1 MRRFLRAAVGMGLLA
16 GWGLFGQSGVSGIDQ
31 PFGLVVGP
39 DGWLYVCEVGK
50 HRVLKMPTA
59 GGAVSVVAGTGVKG
73 YSGDGGPA
81 VKAQLNEP
89 YELVFDGAANLYFV
103 ERMNHVVRRVDAR
116 TGVISTVAGTGVE
129 GFAGDG
135 GPGRLAQF
143 RQPHSLVFASDGR
156 LLICDILNG
165 RIRALDLV
173 TGLVSTWAADLK
185 GPRALAVDGA
195 GQLYLALREGNAV
208 YRMDA
213 KTRAMTRFAGTG
225 VKGYSGDGAAAVWA
239 TLSGPKGV
247 ACGRDGSVYIADTEN
262 HAIRRVRKDG
272 VIETVRGDGVRGD
285 GGRLARPHGVTVGP
299 DGTLYIGD
307 SENNRVLV
315 MK

>member
-1 MRRFLRAAVGMGLLA
+1 MGHVLKALA
-16 GWGLFGQSGVSGIDQ
+16 GVGLVAGALWGQSIDQ

-50 HRVLKMPTA
+50 HRVLKMPA
-59 GGAVSVVAGTGVKG
+59 QGGAVQVVAGTGVKG

-89 YELVFDGAANLYFV
+89 YEVAFDQAANLYFV
-103 ERMNHVVRRVDAR
+103 ERMNHVVRRVDGK

-143 RQPHSLVFASDGR
+143 RQPHSLVFGPDGR

-165 RIRALDLV
+165 RIRALDLA
-173 TGLVSTWAADLK
+173 TGLITTWAAGLK
-185 GPRALAVDGA
+185 GPRALAVDSG

-208 YRMDA
+208 YRVDA
-213 KTRAMTRFAGTG
+213 KTQAMTRFAGTG
-225 VKGYSGDGAAAVWA
+225 AKGYSGDGASALEAR
-239 TLSGPKGV
+239 LSGPKGV
-247 ACGRDGSVYIADTEN
+247 ACGKDGSVYIADTEN
-262 HAIRRVRKDG
+262 HAIRQVGVDG
-272 VIETVRGDGVRGD
+272 VIRTVRGDGVRGD
-285 GGRLARPHGVTVGP
+285 GGHVDDKRLARPHGVAVGP

-315 MK
+315 IR